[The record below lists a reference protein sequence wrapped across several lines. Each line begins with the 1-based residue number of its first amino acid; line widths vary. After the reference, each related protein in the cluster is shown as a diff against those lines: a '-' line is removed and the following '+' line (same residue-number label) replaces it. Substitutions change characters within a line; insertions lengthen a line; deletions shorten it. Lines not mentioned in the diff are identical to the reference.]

1 MKNSLLDKYK
11 MDVTKQMTSAE
22 DFEGEKIIDI
32 GGYKVL
38 LNKGIPYK
46 CEVPKTFEETR
57 AMADLFIAMRSSKS
71 LLINMFQ
78 EYALNNKQTIN
89 ST

>member
-38 LNKGIPYK
+38 LNKGIPYN
-46 CEVPKTFEETR
+46 CEIPKTFEETR
-57 AMADLFIAMRSSKS
+57 AMADLFIAMKTSKD
-71 LLINMFQ
+71 LLIRMFR
-78 EYALNNKQTIN
+78 EYALNNR
-89 ST
+89 

>member
-11 MDVTKQMTSAE
+11 MDVTRQMTTTE
-22 DFEGEKIIDI
+22 DFKGEKIIDV

-38 LNKGIPYK
+38 LNEGIPYN
-46 CEVPKTFEETR
+46 CEIPKTFEETR
-57 AMADLFIAMRSSKS
+57 AMADLFIAMKTSKD

-78 EYALNNKQTIN
+78 EYALNNRQTII
-89 ST
+89 SA

>member
-22 DFEGEKIIDI
+22 DFKGEKIIDV

-38 LNKGIPYK
+38 LNEGIPYN
-46 CEVPKTFEETR
+46 CEIPKTFEETR
-57 AMADLFIAMRSSKS
+57 AMADLFIAMKTSKD
-71 LLINMFQ
+71 LLIRMFR
-78 EYALNNKQTIN
+78 EYALNNR
-89 ST
+89 